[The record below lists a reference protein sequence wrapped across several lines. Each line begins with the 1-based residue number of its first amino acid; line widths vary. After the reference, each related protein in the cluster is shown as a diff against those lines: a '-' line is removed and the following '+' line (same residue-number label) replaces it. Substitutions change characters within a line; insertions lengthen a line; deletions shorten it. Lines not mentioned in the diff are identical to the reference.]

1 MPAGGSPPGS
11 PKRSHFQPA
20 TWIGGQRRRRLVRR
34 SGSVSGSLPRS
45 NTTPILYTGVSATS
59 SLAMSSAF
67 VAYGPATHTST
78 PQRGGATPVTASPTP
93 TTATE
98 GRKKRHILDV
108 LKPKERPE
116 SSHASEAVVTSPLPP
131 LTPKAAKM
139 LGVDFKGSD
148 HEHTQGGQ
156 DQTDGKDDSAE
167 VRPALRKKLSLPWL
181 SSYQNKTEKQTKFKE
196 EGLDETDPP
205 TASQARLKKSSWK
218 GPNKKAMRML
228 DLIQPRSRSSQRNAD
243 QDTPSLLSY
252 QDQATEIGYNSD
264 NDIVAPRRSAPR
276 PIPAQNRKSRTRRKG
291 PKSLEKMSPIT
302 EASLSEDGVVVDG
315 DINGIVLEAI
325 SEDEKSRYVL
335 DEDDISQLEDDE
347 YDSQDEYEGQTP
359 NSALLNRQSTKLQR
373 IERPEMVHVKSH
385 LQELERVLLNNE
397 EKKRNL
403 DLENRNLELDHIE
416 MKREFRKI
424 KARSVIQYEPNYDSS
439 FRYDD
444 HHHVHVDDPDD
455 PDDSDSEIDDG
466 IGSDIDLDEEPTLHI
481 AQPMTFTRITP
492 GMVKLVDI
500 PPRKSKIVAEVGK
513 TSGEAKSA
521 HRNKRDGVIVMGD
534 VNSDTVLAKGTQHGF
549 MPQKKGRLPREES
562 LNKVKGLV
570 DNYDYSELHPRSD
583 SVNPALLA
591 DQEIPPAPLP
601 KDLRHIPKVVS
612 PKHHCVHNGH
622 VFRSMNL
629 KRTPDNV
636 GINDLEVSPYLQTPT
651 GAKQH
656 VDVPVRCEKC
666 GFSVT
671 EELWEC
677 DIPACRLTVCRYCA
691 EDMEEKWQERAVDSW
706 DD

>member
-1 MPAGGSPPGS
+1 
-11 PKRSHFQPA
+11 
-20 TWIGGQRRRRLVRR
+20 
-34 SGSVSGSLPRS
+34 
-45 NTTPILYTGVSATS
+45 
-59 SLAMSSAF
+59 
-67 VAYGPATHTST
+67 
-78 PQRGGATPVTASPTP
+78 
-93 TTATE
+93 
-98 GRKKRHILDV
+98 
-108 LKPKERPE
+108 
-116 SSHASEAVVTSPLPP
+116 
-131 LTPKAAKM
+131 M

-148 HEHTQGGQ
+148 YGEHTHGGQ

-205 TASQARLKKSSWK
+205 TASQGRLKKSSWK

-228 DLIQPRSRSSQRNAD
+228 DLIQPRSRSSQRNVD
-243 QDTPSLLSY
+243 QDTPSLLSH
-252 QDQATEIGYNSD
+252 QDQATEVGYNSD

-276 PIPAQNRKSRTRRKG
+276 PIPAQKRKSRTRKKG

-315 DINGIVLEAI
+315 DVNGIVLEAI
-325 SEDEKSRYVL
+325 SEDEKPRYVL
-335 DEDDISQLEDDE
+335 GDDISQLEDDE
-347 YDSQDEYEGQTP
+347 YDSQEEYEGQTP
-359 NSALLNRQSTKLQR
+359 NPALLNRQSTKLQR

-403 DLENRNLELDHIE
+403 DLENRELELEHIE

-439 FRYDD
+439 FGYDD

-455 PDDSDSEIDDG
+455 PDDPDSEIDDG
-466 IGSDIDLDEEPTLHI
+466 IGSDIDLDEEPTLHV

-500 PPRKSKIVAEVGK
+500 PPRKSKNVAQVGKASNEVGK
-513 TSGEAKSA
+513 ASGEVKSIY
-521 HRNKRDGVIVMGD
+521 HNKRDCVVVMGD
-534 VNSDTVLAKGTQHGF
+534 VNVSIHNLVKQGKDTNSEQSDTVLAKGTQDGF
-549 MPQKKGRLPREES
+549 KSQKKGRLPREES
-562 LNKVKGLV
+562 LNKVKGWV
-570 DNYDYSELHPRSD
+570 DNYDYSELRPLSD
-583 SVNPALLA
+583 SVNPAVLA
-591 DQEIPPAPLP
+591 DREIPPAPLP
-601 KDLRHIPKVVS
+601 KDLRHVPNAGS

-622 VFRSMNL
+622 VFHSMDL

-651 GAKQH
+651 GVKQH

-677 DIPACRLTVCRYCA
+677 DIPACRLAVCRYCA
-691 EDMEEKWQERAVDSW
+691 ADMEEKWQERAVDSW
-706 DD
+706 ND